1 MTEGVC
7 QINIQRLL
15 ARLGDNREEVIREG
29 VAVQRQNSWSWGSI
43 GFELEEEQAGKL
55 LTFLRPRDEELSPS
69 ELDVVT
75 GGDEEEEKKN
85 PECKLC
91 GSPNTFTIPKIG
103 VTCVTTAGC
112 ASGRGTDSSALTKGL
127 ALN

>member
-15 ARLGDNREEVIREG
+15 ARLGDNREEVIREAARCRTAAELMELG
-29 VAVQRQNSWSWGSI
+29 GSI

-75 GGDEEEEKKN
+75 GGDEEEEKKS
-85 PECKLC
+85 PECKWCDRTQTLS
-91 GSPNTFTIPKIG
+91 SPRN
-103 VTCVTTAGC
+103 
-112 ASGRGTDSSALTKGL
+112 
-127 ALN
+127 

>member
-15 ARLGDNREEVIREG
+15 ARLGDNREEVIREAARCRTAAELMELG
-29 VAVQRQNSWSWGSI
+29 GSI

-91 GSPNTFTIPKIG
+91 GSPNTFYHPQNRSYMCDDCG
-103 VTCVTTAGC
+103 MCFW
-112 ASGRGTDSSALTKGL
+112 
-127 ALN
+127 